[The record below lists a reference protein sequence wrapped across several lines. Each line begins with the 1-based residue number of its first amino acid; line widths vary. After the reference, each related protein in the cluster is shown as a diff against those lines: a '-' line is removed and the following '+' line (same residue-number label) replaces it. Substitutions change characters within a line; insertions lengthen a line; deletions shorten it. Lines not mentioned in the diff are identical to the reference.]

1 MMLMIKYTD
10 DFRIIE
16 GLVREYEDVTPRL
29 C

>member
-16 GLVREYEDVTPRL
+16 GLVREHEDVTPRL